1 MELSE
6 ALPIL
11 RRLYAPLFQGMD
23 LRICDD
29 HICDRDHEPGK
40 CPLPDSAKYTKM
52 DALLDTPE
60 RLDHRLPCG
69 VWYALGAS
77 SAAPLVRVAIRVD
90 PHHGE
95 SFDFGGVPVHHFIA
109 AVSEQHDEMGVRH
122 GWRGDRLLAAI
133 TALLIF

>member
-11 RRLYAPLFQGMD
+11 RRLYAPLFKGMD

-29 HICDRDHEPGK
+29 HICDRDHEPEK

-60 RLDHRLPCG
+60 RLERRLLSGGPLKPTQHDQG
-69 VWYALGAS
+69 VFRFFGTHALGA
-77 SAAPLVRVAIRVD
+77 ARAVRGLVRAWS
-90 PHHGE
+90 G
-95 SFDFGGVPVHHFIA
+95 
-109 AVSEQHDEMGVRH
+109 
-122 GWRGDRLLAAI
+122 
-133 TALLIF
+133 

>member
-11 RRLYAPLFQGMD
+11 RRLYAPLFKGMD

-60 RLDHRLPCG
+60 RLERRLLSGGPLKPTQHDP
-69 VWYALGAS
+69 WFFTHARGAVR
-77 SAAPLVRVAIRVD
+77 AVRGLVRAW
-90 PHHGE
+90 
-95 SFDFGGVPVHHFIA
+95 S
-109 AVSEQHDEMGVRH
+109 Q
-122 GWRGDRLLAAI
+122 
-133 TALLIF
+133 

>member
-11 RRLYAPLFQGMD
+11 RRLYAPLFKGMD

-29 HICDRDHEPGK
+29 HICDRNHAPGK
-40 CPLPDSAKYTKM
+40 CPVPDTAKYTKM

-60 RLDHRLPCG
+60 RLEHSR
-69 VWYALGAS
+69 
-77 SAAPLVRVAIRVD
+77 APLARVAIRVD

-109 AVSEQHDEMGVRH
+109 AVSERHDEMGVRH